1 MADSGD
7 TKNELIVLEDE
18 EIRQQV
24 YFEYLPV
31 EADNLVLK
39 ASQLALEVRSSSY
52 ARYESVEVVT
62 AVLFMLVPSHWH
74 TMRT

>member
-7 TKNELIVLEDE
+7 TKNELIVLEYE

-31 EADNLVLK
+31 EGDNLLK

-62 AVLFMLVPSHWH
+62 AVLFMLVPSH
-74 TMRT
+74 

>member
-7 TKNELIVLEDE
+7 AKNELIVLEDE

-62 AVLFMLVPSHWH
+62 AVLFMLVPSH
-74 TMRT
+74 